1 MLFCAGLVPVV
12 YGPASR
18 PVRVCSIRAV
28 VVAITAVHDASPLGR
43 KIRQYQMNRLSA
55 IQLVALI
62 EATKG
67 FLVLLAGLG
76 GLALLHG
83 NAQELAM
90 DLLRHLHLDPRQ
102 PYPHSLLL
110 VAAEVSDTRLWLLAG
125 AASLYATVRGVEAY
139 GLWHARRWAEWFAAS
154 SAGVYIPFEVFEL
167 LREPGWIVLIVL
179 IANALVLA
187 VMIAALRRR
196 T

>member
-1 MLFCAGLVPVV
+1 MYRPAPSSVGD
-12 YGPASR
+12 YGN
-18 PVRVCSIRAV
+18 RAV
-28 VVAITAVHDASPLGR
+28 VAATTAAQDASPLGR
-43 KIRQYQMNRLSA
+43 KIQQYRMNRLSA

-62 EATKG
+62 EAAKG

-83 NAQELAM
+83 NAQSLAM

-110 VAAEVSDTRLWLLAG
+110 VAAEINDSRLWLLAG
-125 AASLYATVRGVEAY
+125 AATLYAMVRAVEAY
-139 GLWHARRWAEWFAAS
+139 GLWHKRRWAEWFAAA

-167 LREPGWIVLIVL
+167 LREPGWMLLIVL
-179 IANALVLA
+179 VANALVLT